1 MTDFQYSA
9 PGSPGA
15 VDAGQIV
22 VCAWHKG
29 ATVELKFTTGA
40 TLRALAAAIYAGN
53 HERAFTLVGRDPFN
67 PLSLELTRGLLR
79 DRAVAA
85 ALTQTLAL
93 SDAEDLRDAL
103 TTAID
108 ELETKPSDD
117 FEEQR

>member
-1 MTDFQYSA
+1 MTYSA

-15 VDAGQIV
+15 VDRGQIV
-22 VCAWHKG
+22 VCAWRPG
-29 ATVELKFTTGA
+29 TVTLDFRTAA
-40 TLRALAAAIYAGN
+40 TLRALATAMYAGN

-103 TTAID
+103 IDAID

-117 FEEQR
+117 FEDQR